1 MCAGRLKLGSPS
13 VAKAGFCEPCTK
25 THDFIVQTL
34 FQKNTAE
41 TSRLHR
47 EIVRVKQLLDG
58 RIESKDFAGR
68 VLERETEL
76 KMELEKSKRLYQKT
90 LETLSQT
97 KYLVKNKH
105 EMTEKCKRR
114 VKAME
119 LYFADYDEIKTRVA
133 ELEKSVLKDSVV
145 SDLAKRHHV
154 QMQRAK
160 RAHAASRNDAMRLAL
175 ELNAEQLRMRAD
187 ATFEDD
193 LIFAYRSLRAEYN
206 RDVGRSPSVR
216 RPRRDGWLEGLSD
229 GEPE

>member
-68 VLERETEL
+68 FLERETEL

-145 SDLAKRHHV
+145 SDLAKRQV
-154 QMQRAK
+154 VIGRGPTPVK
-160 RAHAASRNDAMRLAL
+160 IFMRLRL
-175 ELNAEQLRMRAD
+175 QKFVPGVVPQPL
-187 ATFEDD
+187 
-193 LIFAYRSLRAEYN
+193 
-206 RDVGRSPSVR
+206 VR
-216 RPRRDGWLEGLSD
+216 VMTMV
-229 GEPE
+229 